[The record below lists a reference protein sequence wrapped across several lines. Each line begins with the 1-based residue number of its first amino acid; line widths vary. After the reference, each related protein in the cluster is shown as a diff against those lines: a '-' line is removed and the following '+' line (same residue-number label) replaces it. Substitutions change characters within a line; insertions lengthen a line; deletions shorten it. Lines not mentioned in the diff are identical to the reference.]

1 VSPSISRDDMAV
13 IPAGQFQLGSTD
25 FYPEESP
32 IRRVTLPSFRID
44 VAPVTNAQFER
55 FVSATGYVTVS
66 EKPPDPVLYPDLAP
80 EEQIPESAVF
90 LPPPASVD
98 RSQPL
103 SWWALIAGADW
114 RHPQGPE
121 TTIEGLMEHPVVHV
135 AYDDAIAYAEWA
147 GKRLPTAD
155 EWEVAARGGLVAQD
169 YAWGAEMTPE
179 GRWLAN
185 VWQGPFPW
193 INEQKDGWFWTSPVG
208 HFPANG
214 YGLVDVCGNVWEW
227 TSTVYPVPAEEQKRR
242 VIKGGSFLCAENYCH
257 RFRPAALMG
266 QTLDTATCH
275 MGFRCAADLD

>member
-1 VSPSISRDDMAV
+1 MAV

-66 EKPPDPVLYPDLAP
+66 EKPPDPELYPDLAP

>member
-1 VSPSISRDDMAV
+1 MAV

>member
-1 VSPSISRDDMAV
+1 MAV
-13 IPAGQFQLGSTD
+13 IPAGQYQLGSTD

-114 RHPQGPE
+114 RHPQGPD
-121 TTIEGLMEHPVVHV
+121 TSLEGLMQHPVVHV
-135 AYDDAIAYAEWA
+135 AYDDAIAYAQWA

-193 INEQKDGWFWTSPVG
+193 VNEQMDGWFWTSPVG

-227 TSTVYPVPAEEQKRR
+227 TSTVFPVPEGEQKRR